1 MWRLLERIKAG
12 GDRVSDICGALPSAN
27 SGESGP
33 VGQSHGSKSAK
44 LNPLDSAHSSD
55 GSISIYFCFW
65 VELAH
70 TLKWQLRNGKSLC
83 GDFTRRRV
91 GRKTQ
96 QAIAAGL
103 HQASSH
109 FNSLPGLALPET
121 KEKKSGGSNQQCAR
135 SNNGRTAANCI
146 WQNRDDANIQN
157 PESNPQHL
165 CCLLSF
171 SPGAVLLV
179 NWC

>member
-1 MWRLLERIKAG
+1 MLKSGIIGGNVIGVTATARMFLPISGGGMWRLLERIKAG

-70 TLKWQLRNGKSLC
+70 TLKWQ
-83 GDFTRRRV
+83 V
-91 GRKTQ
+91 
-96 QAIAAGL
+96 
-103 HQASSH
+103 
-109 FNSLPGLALPET
+109 
-121 KEKKSGGSNQQCAR
+121 
-135 SNNGRTAANCI
+135 
-146 WQNRDDANIQN
+146 
-157 PESNPQHL
+157 
-165 CCLLSF
+165 
-171 SPGAVLLV
+171 
-179 NWC
+179 